1 MKNNFISAIVIVSVF
16 LVAAMISGIVSN
28 AIAQQNATTGLQN
41 ATTGLQN
48 ATTGLQ
54 NATGIA
60 NTNNGGVSDP
70 TLGTGAV
77 GREGAEIG
85 AMGSEETPSGNN
97 AGSESEGT
105 RGNTGGIGGG
115 LGPGNGSS
123 LGQGSGAD
131 TSGGGAGGY

>member
-48 ATTGLQ
+48 AT
-54 NATGIA
+54 GIA

-77 GREGAEIG
+77 GREGTEIG

-115 LGPGNGSS
+115 LGSGSGS
-123 LGQGSGAD
+123 GSGQGSGAD

>member
-1 MKNNFISAIVIVSVF
+1 MKNNFVLAIVTVSVF
-16 LVAAMISGIVSN
+16 LVTAMISGFVSN
-28 AIAQQNATTGLQN
+28 AIAQQNATTGQQN
-41 ATTGLQN
+41 E
-48 ATTGLQ
+48 
-54 NATGIA
+54 TGIA

-77 GREGAEIG
+77 GREGTEIG

>member
-1 MKNNFISAIVIVSVF
+1 MKNNFVLVIVTVSVF
-16 LVAAMISGIVSN
+16 LVAAMISGFVST
-28 AIAQQNATTGLQN
+28 AIAQQNATAGQ
-41 ATTGLQN
+41 
-48 ATTGLQ
+48 Q

>member
-1 MKNNFISAIVIVSVF
+1 MKNNFILAIVTVSVF

-28 AIAQQNATTGLQN
+28 AIAQQNATTGQ
-41 ATTGLQN
+41 
-48 ATTGLQ
+48 Q

-60 NTNNGGVSDP
+60 DTNNGGVSDP

-77 GREGAEIG
+77 GREGTDIG

-115 LGPGNGSS
+115 LGPANGSGT
-123 LGQGSGAD
+123 GQGSGAD

>member
-1 MKNNFISAIVIVSVF
+1 MKNNFVLVIVTVSVF
-16 LVAAMISGIVSN
+16 LVAAMISGFVST
-28 AIAQQNATTGLQN
+28 AIAQQNATAGQQN
-41 ATTGLQN
+41 ATAGQ
-48 ATTGLQ
+48 Q

-131 TSGGGAGGY
+131 TSGGGVGGY

>member
-48 ATTGLQ
+48 AT
-54 NATGIA
+54 GIA

-77 GREGAEIG
+77 GREGTEIG

-115 LGPGNGSS
+115 LGSGSGS
-123 LGQGSGAD
+123 GQGSGAD

>member
-1 MKNNFISAIVIVSVF
+1 MKNNFILAVVTVSVF

-28 AIAQQNATTGLQN
+28 AIAQQNATT
-41 ATTGLQN
+41 TGQ
-48 ATTGLQ
+48 Q

-131 TSGGGAGGY
+131 TSCGGAGGY

>member
-1 MKNNFISAIVIVSVF
+1 MKNNFILAIVSVSVF
-16 LVAAMISGIVSN
+16 LVAAMVSGTVYN
-28 AIAQQNATTGLQN
+28 AIAQQNATAGQQN
-41 ATTGLQN
+41 ATAGQQN
-48 ATTGLQ
+48 ATAGQQ
-54 NATGIA
+54 NTPGIA

-77 GREGAEIG
+77 GREGTDIG

-115 LGPGNGSS
+115 LGSGNGSGS
-123 LGQGSGAD
+123 GQGSGAD
-131 TSGGGAGGY
+131 ISGGNASGY

>member
-1 MKNNFISAIVIVSVF
+1 MKNNFVLAIVTVSVF

-28 AIAQQNATTGLQN
+28 AIAQQNATAGQQN
-41 ATTGLQN
+41 ATAGQQN
-48 ATTGLQ
+48 ATAGQQ
-54 NATGIA
+54 NETGIA
-60 NTNNGGVSDP
+60 DTDNGGVSDP
-70 TLGTGAV
+70 TLGTGGV

-115 LGPGNGSS
+115 LGNGSGS
-123 LGQGSGAD
+123 GQGSGSD
-131 TSGGGAGGY
+131 ISGGGAGGY